1 MTETAF
7 PKEVMA
13 AAIAHDLKD
22 GQWVEVGANLPIPRA
37 GALLGHLNHGPNMT
51 VMIAMTKAYLRD
63 TPVIGSLSSSPML
76 AQCSGLKR
84 ITSMTSC

>member
-22 GQWVEVGANLPIPRA
+22 GQWVEVGANLPVPRA
-37 GALLGHLNHGPNMT
+37 GALLGHLKHGPNMT

-63 TPVIGSLSSSPML
+63 TPVIEEFQFIQMSAL
-76 AQCSGLKR
+76 CSGRKP